1 MNIHIRTTMLQ
12 PVTVSPRAATFSGTD
27 GGRPGWGVYFGT
39 RLPPRCV
46 GSRRRSRFRFQ
57 PVRYGYAGYLARMS
71 EQSHSHFERLPPLQ
85 NDVNVNIGEIYRNI
99 HRI

>member
-1 MNIHIRTTMLQ
+1 
-12 PVTVSPRAATFSGTD
+12 
-27 GGRPGWGVYFGT
+27 
-39 RLPPRCV
+39 
-46 GSRRRSRFRFQ
+46 
-57 PVRYGYAGYLARMS
+57 MS